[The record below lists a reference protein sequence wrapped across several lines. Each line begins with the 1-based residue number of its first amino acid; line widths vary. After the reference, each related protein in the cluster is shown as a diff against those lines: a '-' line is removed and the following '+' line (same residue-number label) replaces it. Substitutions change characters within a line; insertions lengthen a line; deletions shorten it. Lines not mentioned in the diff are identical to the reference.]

1 MNDEQL
7 LAATAD
13 ERRTL
18 ADMFATFTDAQ
29 WSTPSLCSGWTVRE
43 VAAHL
48 LTPFRVSLPKM
59 FLGMI
64 AAKGDFNKLADK
76 VARRDAKLPTAEVVS
91 ILRKN
96 ADSKFK
102 PPGSGYDAPLT
113 DNIMHGL
120 DIRRPL
126 GIERDIPADRLVA
139 VLDGCMKPGP
149 RKFFGNDL
157 SGVTL
162 SATDVGWTSG
172 SGPTIEG
179 KAEDMAMVLCGRTAG
194 FDRLTGDGVAILQ
207 GRVKS

>member
-1 MNDEQL
+1 MQDEQL
-7 LAATAD
+7 LAAIAD

-29 WSTPSLCSGWTVRE
+29 WATPSLCTGWTVRE

-48 LTPFRVSLPKM
+48 LTPFRVSMPKM
-59 FLGMI
+59 ILGMI

-76 VARRDAKLPTAEVVS
+76 VARRDAQLPTSEIIS

-102 PPGSGYDAPLT
+102 PPGNGYDAPLT

-126 GIERDIPADRLVA
+126 GIDRDIPADRLVA
-139 VLDGCMKPGP
+139 VLDGCMKAGS
-149 RKFFGNDL
+149 RKFFGNDVT
-157 SGVTL
+157 GVTFN
-162 SATDVGWTSG
+162 ATDVGWTSG
-172 SGPTIEG
+172 SGPAIEG
-179 KAEDMAMVLCGRTAG
+179 KAEDMAMILCGRTAG
-194 FDRLTGDGVAILQ
+194 FDRLTGDGAAILRS
-207 GRVKS
+207 RVKA